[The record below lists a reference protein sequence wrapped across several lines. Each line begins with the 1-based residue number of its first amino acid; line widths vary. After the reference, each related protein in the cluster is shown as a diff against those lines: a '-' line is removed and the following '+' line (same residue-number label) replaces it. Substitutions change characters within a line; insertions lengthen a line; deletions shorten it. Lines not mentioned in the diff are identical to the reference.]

1 MRKNLKLLI
10 SNLPMKAIQFTVPVF
25 GENLF
30 ALLED
35 TGANFYTYYHRHEQL
50 QLTYILK
57 GRGTIMIGNAI
68 QSFAE
73 DDVFII
79 KPNEPHMLDR
89 YNAGEQQADEDIH
102 AIHLFIDMQR
112 MEQLFQFPDFDDLKA
127 FFLDMDVSIR
137 MEAAVAIAWK
147 AYFLNL
153 LQQFGV
159 PRFGVFI
166 ALLHAINLQQDAGIP
181 LLLGFKRL
189 HYSDKDGE
197 RISSVFKYT
206 FDHYLDDISIP
217 DVAAI
222 VHMTPT
228 GFCKYFKKHTMKTYV
243 AFLNEVRI
251 EKACQLLLNKR
262 GESIAEVGF
271 KVGFNTIVHFN
282 RMFKKVMKESPG
294 HFVQHHFRNRN

>member
-1 MRKNLKLLI
+1 
-10 SNLPMKAIQFTVPVF
+10 MKAIQFTVPVF

-35 TGANFYTYYHRHEQL
+35 KGPDFYNYYHRHEQL
-50 QLTYILK
+50 QITYILK
-57 GRGTIMIGNAI
+57 GKGTIMIGNAI

-73 DDVFII
+73 DDVFIL

-89 YNAGEQQADEDIH
+89 YADKEHAAEDSIH
-102 AIHLFIDMQR
+102 AIHLFIDMER
-112 MEQLFQFPDFDDLKA
+112 MDKLFQFPDFEELKA
-127 FFLDMDVSIR
+127 FFLAMDVSKR
-137 MEAAVAIAWK
+137 MEASVAVAWK
-147 AYFLNL
+147 PYFLQL
-153 LQQFGV
+153 LQLSGI

-166 ALLHAINLQQDAGIP
+166 NLLHEIYLLQDAAVP

-189 HYSDKDGE
+189 NYSDKDGE
-197 RISSVFKYT
+197 RISSVLKYT
-206 FDHYLDDISIP
+206 FDNYADDIPIP
-217 DVAAI
+217 AVAAI

-243 AFLNEVRI
+243 EFLNEVRI

-282 RMFKKVMKESPG
+282 RVFKKVMKESPG
-294 HFVQHHFRNRN
+294 SYVQHHYRAIN